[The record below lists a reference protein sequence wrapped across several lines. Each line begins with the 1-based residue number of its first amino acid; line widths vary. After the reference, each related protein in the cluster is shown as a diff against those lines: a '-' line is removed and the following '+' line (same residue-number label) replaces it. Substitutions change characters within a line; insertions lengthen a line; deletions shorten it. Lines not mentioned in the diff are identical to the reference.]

1 MYTLTTASKELVK
14 RKKYIHRKSHYF
26 LFHMDSKKVDMKSI
40 KLTLFFYH
48 PTLRR
53 ESSFTAGPKAT
64 GLHTGYTRLQLLSY
78 YFGPSTYVPLTGSLL
93 LHSPVRIP
101 NSQKKNF
108 IRACK
113 FY

>member
-1 MYTLTTASKELVK
+1 
-14 RKKYIHRKSHYF
+14 
-26 LFHMDSKKVDMKSI
+26 MDTKKVDTKSI

-78 YFGPSTYVPLTGSLL
+78 YFGPSTMYLLPVPFFCIALL
-93 LHSPVRIP
+93 EYRTH
-101 NSQKKNF
+101 KKKISSGHVNF
-108 IRACK
+108 IKLRKNRCPFKA
-113 FY
+113 